1 MQDPDDN
8 HPHTEDGI
16 SGEDLDRL
24 VEHLQAE
31 EKEAQEAT
39 LSSLES
45 LELWVA
51 THPALRQMAIPEN
64 LAQIGPAIL
73 EVLKRLLGL

>member
-1 MQDPDDN
+1 MQDPDD
-8 HPHTEDGI
+8 HPHPDDGL
-16 SGEDLDRL
+16 SGEDLNRL

-45 LELWVA
+45 FEMWVA

-64 LAQIGPAIL
+64 LAQMGPAIL